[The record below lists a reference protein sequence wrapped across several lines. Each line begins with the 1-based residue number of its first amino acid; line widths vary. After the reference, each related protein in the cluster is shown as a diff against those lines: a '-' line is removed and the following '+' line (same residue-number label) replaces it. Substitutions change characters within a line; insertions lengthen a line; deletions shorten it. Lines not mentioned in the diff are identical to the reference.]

1 MAGRIFQQVTD
12 EGSVFVGTLVIV
24 EGLTSA
30 STEIRRF
37 TDVRLQLHP
46 HSGVVVFIDF
56 VR

>member
-24 EGLTSA
+24 EDLTSA